1 MKRSGKF
8 FVVYTSNKEPDK
20 DPRIDIVAGLNVS
33 KKAVLRNKIRRQT
46 KDIIRGFGLLDK
58 NKLMLNLRVV
68 ALPIVINTK
77 FSELKVDLE
86 KILVAL

>member
-8 FVVYTSNKEPDK
+8 FVVYTNNKEPDK

-33 KKAVLRNKIRRQT
+33 KKAVLRNKIRRQI
-46 KDIIRGFGLLDK
+46 KEIIRGLSLLNK
-58 NKLMLNLRVV
+58 NKLRLNLRIV

-77 FSELKVDLE
+77 FSELKIDLE
-86 KILVAL
+86 KILNGL